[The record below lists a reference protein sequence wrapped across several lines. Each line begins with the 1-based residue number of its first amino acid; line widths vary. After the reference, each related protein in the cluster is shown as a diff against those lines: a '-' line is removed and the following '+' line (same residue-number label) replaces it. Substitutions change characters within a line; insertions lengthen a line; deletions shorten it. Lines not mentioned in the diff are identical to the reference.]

1 MGRYELKIQS
11 HRQKLS
17 LVHHKSSQKLKMMFF
32 EPIYLDIDLSNH
44 KPFAKQIDPFQKFCK
59 THLLQTNCKPSRCK
73 PVQKIPQ
80 FLYVNLPEY
89 KPENVQV
96 KINKNGSVELSA
108 SKDLVVDSGRNGQ
121 RRTTTHIEQTFNL
134 PEYLRKENLLDQ
146 VSCKFD
152 DGRLVF
158 SYPEMPVGVKMQ
170 INMEEDMIDEKTVY
184 DEKVG
189 KEAINKPGESEE
201 ISKPIDLEI
210 VKIVDADGHS
220 EIDVE

>member
-1 MGRYELKIQS
+1 MGVRNLK
-11 HRQKLS
+11 
-17 LVHHKSSQKLKMMFF
+17 F
-32 EPIYLDIDLSNH
+32 NH
-44 KPFAKQIDPFQKFCK
+44 TDKNYPQYTQNFAKAKNDVFRTNLSRYRPFKPQTFR
-59 THLLQTNCKPSRCK
+59 QTNRPFSKILQNPSCCK

-96 KINKNGSVELSA
+96 KINKNGTVELSA

-121 RRTTTHIEQTFNL
+121 RRTTTHFEQTFDL

-152 DGRLVF
+152 DDRLVF

-170 INMEEDMIDEKTVY
+170 INMEEDMID
-184 DEKVG
+184 DET
-189 KEAINKPGESEE
+189 GESA
-201 ISKPIDLEI
+201 LENL
-210 VKIVDADGHS
+210 
-220 EIDVE
+220 

>member
-1 MGRYELKIQS
+1 MGSYELKIQS
-11 HRQKLS
+11 HRQKLF
-17 LVHHKSSQKLKMMFF
+17 LDLHHKSSQKLKMMFF
-32 EPIYLDIDLSNH
+32 EPIYLDFDFSNH
-44 KPFAKQIDPFQKFCK
+44 KPFTKQIDPFQKFCK

-96 KINKNGSVELSA
+96 KSNKNGTVELSA
-108 SKDLVVDSGRNGQ
+108 SKDLVVDSERNGQ
-121 RRTTTHIEQTFNL
+121 RRTTTHFEQTFDL

-152 DGRLVF
+152 NGRLVF

-170 INMEEDMIDEKTVY
+170 INMEEDMIDDKAV
-184 DEKVG
+184 DNEKVDT
-189 KEAINKPGESEE
+189 EVINETGESA
-201 ISKPIDLEI
+201 S
-210 VKIVDADGHS
+210 G
-220 EIDVE
+220 